1 MKINNK
7 VKLKIFKTF
16 IIILFII
23 FVVLYF
29 SEASG
34 YYEFQNRRTKEL
46 TDKQI
51 TKFEQDIAKG
61 KNVKIEDYIVTKDN
75 DYSNNLSNAGY
86 SISKGISSIV
96 EKGLNNTFSVI
107 IKLIEE

>member
-1 MKINNK
+1 MKKNRK
-7 VKLKIFKTF
+7 VKNKFFKGF
-16 IIILFII
+16 FLILFII
-23 FVVLYF
+23 FIVLYF

-51 TKFEQDIAKG
+51 EKFEADVAAG
-61 KNVKIEDYIVTKDN
+61 KNVKIEDYVVTKN
-75 DYSNNLSNAGY
+75 NNYNNNLSSAGLKL
-86 SISKGISSIV
+86 SNGISHLI

-107 IKLIEE
+107 VKLIEE